1 MVQLI
6 LEEEPI
12 KQAKAD
18 RDRRGLYEGFLVDDD
33 QSSEEHAQTSVWSEQ
48 SEIIVIKQQGGPLR
62 TSWQRASNNIQ
73 THSSQ
78 VGHMK
83 VSVV

>member
-1 MVQLI
+1 MQLI

-33 QSSEEHAQTSVWSEQ
+33 QSSEEHAQTSV
-48 SEIIVIKQQGGPLR
+48 
-62 TSWQRASNNIQ
+62 
-73 THSSQ
+73 
-78 VGHMK
+78 
-83 VSVV
+83 